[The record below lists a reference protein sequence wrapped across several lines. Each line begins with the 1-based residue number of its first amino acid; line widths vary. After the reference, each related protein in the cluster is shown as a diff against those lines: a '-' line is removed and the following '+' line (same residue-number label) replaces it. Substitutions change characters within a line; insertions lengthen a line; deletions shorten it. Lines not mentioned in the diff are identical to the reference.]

1 MLLDTRLIDAPFP
14 SCAAG
19 FLSKH
24 HGQSA
29 RMPIGPKRSFVTV
42 TEERQMIPASNHAV
56 WTQIA
61 TGAKTINSGKLAINL
76 LVQANKLSYESDRS
90 PANVKQLAA
99 KTYSFL
105 CSLRS
110 YFRTNWPRL
119 SSNPSRIR
127 SLGNYARNR
136 QFNIGNPSR
145 KCNRQ

>member
-1 MLLDTRLIDAPFP
+1 MRRRLSLQTPWTIR
-14 SCAAG
+14 
-19 FLSKH
+19 
-24 HGQSA
+24 

-99 KTYSFL
+99 KTYSFFVQFEKL
-105 CSLRS
+105 
-110 YFRTNWPRL
+110 FRTNWPRL

-136 QFNIGNPSR
+136 QFNIAIRPEVQSAIAAGESLFWPVAER
-145 KCNRQ
+145 L